1 MHTYEIDLVRK
12 NGLRACLLSILCA
25 KDQSAIELAKS
36 IFQINRRRAARVVVW
51 REDEVIFEAA
61 RPARRVN

>member
-25 KDQSAIELAKS
+25 KDQSAIALAKS
-36 IFQINRRRAARVVVW
+36 IFQVNRRRAARVIVPL
-51 REDEVIFEAA
+51 RT
-61 RPARRVN
+61 